1 MSDSELRQKEEL
13 KNESSR
19 MQEYGTQRAVNH
31 NQDNRKHA
39 ILTGGRKMKAIV
51 QDEYGSPEDVLE
63 LKDIDKPV
71 VKDDEVLVRVHAAA
85 VHVSDWVFVRGVPY
99 ITRPMIGLLRP
110 KNCVPGEDIAG
121 RVEAVGKK
129 VKQLRPGDEVFGWCK
144 GAFAEY
150 ACAGEENFVPKPANL
165 TFEQTAAVGVSAVTA
180 LQALR
185 DQGKVQ
191 SGQKVLINGAS
202 GGVGPFAVQIAK
214 AFGADVTGVCS
225 TRNVDVVRSIGA
237 DQVIDYT
244 QEDFTRSGQRY
255 DFILDNVANHSLSDL
270 RRVLTPKGILQPN
283 GGGHSSNR
291 WIGPMGSVIK
301 ANILSLFVRQQGR
314 TFIAAHNKEDLQ
326 LLKELIEAGKITP
339 VIDRTYPLSET
350 PEAIGYVGDGH
361 ARGKVVITVEHNGK

>member
-1 MSDSELRQKEEL
+1 
-13 KNESSR
+13 
-19 MQEYGTQRAVNH
+19 
-31 NQDNRKHA
+31 
-39 ILTGGRKMKAIV
+39 MKAIV
-51 QDEYGSPEDVLE
+51 QDEYGSPDDVLE
-63 LKDIDKPV
+63 LDEIDKPV
-71 VKDDEVLVRVHAAA
+71 VKDDEVLVRVYSAA

-110 KNCVPGEDIAG
+110 KNSVPGEDIAG

-144 GAFAEY
+144 GACAEY
-150 ACAGEENFVPKPANL
+150 ACAGEDHFVPKPANL
-165 TFEQTAAVGVSAVTA
+165 TFEQAAAVGVSAITA

-191 SGQKVLINGAS
+191 AGQKVLINGAS

-225 TRNVDVVRSIGA
+225 TRNVDMVRSIGA
-237 DQVIDYT
+237 DQAIDYT
-244 QEDFTRSGQRY
+244 QEEFTQGRQRY
-255 DFILDNVANHSLSDL
+255 DFILDNVGNHSLSDL
-270 RRVLTPKGILQPN
+270 RRALTPKGILQPN

-301 ANILSLFVRQQGR
+301 ANLMSLFVRQQRGA
-314 TFIAAHNKEDLQ
+314 FIATNNKEDRQ
-326 LLKELIEAGKITP
+326 FLKELIEAGKVTP

-350 PEAIGYVGDGH
+350 PEAIGYVGEGH
-361 ARGKVVITVEHNGK
+361 ARGKVVITVEHNSN